1 MKRLY
6 LILIAACLAGLLRGQ
21 STIADL
27 NCSTV
32 IVGKDASATGYVM
45 VAHNEDDGG
54 NQIVNFY
61 KFPGRDNKKGETVRF
76 KEGATEAQASH
87 SYSYLWLEMPGMDFS
102 DTYMNENGVLVTSN
116 SCPSREQFGEIT
128 DGGIGYELR
137 RLIAE
142 RSLSARVAVEM
153 AGQLVEK
160 WGYCGSGRTYTI
172 ADKNEAWLFAVV
184 RGKQWVARR
193 VPDDQV
199 AFIPNYYTIREI
211 DLTDNENFLASKDLI
226 TYAQRRG
233 WYDPEKDGV
242 FDFSQVYSHAENFK
256 SMGNIGRMWIGVG
269 KLSGREYK
277 MEDKFPCTFIPQHK
291 ITMKDIISVL
301 ENHFEG
307 TDLDDS
313 QDYKKGTPHF
323 NKIHCICSSSQQFS
337 FIAEMRSGLPWDI
350 GGRIWIAPR
359 RGCVNPYIPFY
370 FGLTEVPASLTM
382 DTPDKA
388 YELHFRRPPAIY
400 DRSQPLAWW
409 TFVAMTDYADQN
421 YGERISGLRRNKE
434 DLDRYYNKLANQLE
448 KDYMPIYKKQ
458 PAKAV
463 EMINTFEKEVLSKTL
478 TEANRLL
485 GK

>member
-1 MKRLY
+1 MKRFY
-6 LILIAACLAGLLRGQ
+6 LILIAAGFACLLKGQ
-21 STIADL
+21 STINDL
-27 NCSTV
+27 NCST
-32 IVGKDASATGYVM
+32 IIIGKDASATGYVM

-61 KFPGRDNKKGETVRF
+61 KFPGRDNKKSETVRF
-76 KEGATEAQASH
+76 KEGAIEAQAPH
-87 SYSYLWLEMPGMDFS
+87 SYAYLWLEMPGMDFS
-102 DTYMNENGVLVTSN
+102 DSYVNENGVLVTSN

-172 ADKNEAWLFAVV
+172 ADKNEAWLFSVV

-199 AFIPNYYTIREI
+199 AFLPNYYTIREI
-211 DLTDNENFLASKDLI
+211 DLTDNENFLGSKDLL

-233 WYDPEKDGV
+233 WFDPLKDGV
-242 FDFSQVYSHAENFK
+242 FDFSKVYSNAENFTG
-256 SMGNIGRMWIGVG
+256 MGNIGRMWIGVS
-269 KLSGREYK
+269 KLSGKEYK
-277 MEDKFPCTFIPQHK
+277 MDDKFPTCFVPAHK
-291 ITMKDIISVL
+291 LTVKDIALVL

-307 TDLDDS
+307 TALDDS
-313 QDYKKGTPHF
+313 QEYKKGSPHS
-323 NKIHCICSSSQQFS
+323 NKTHCICSSSQQFS
-337 FIAEMRSGLPWDI
+337 FIAEMRSGLPWAI
-350 GGRIWIAPR
+350 GGRLWIAPG

-370 FGLTEVPASLTM
+370 FGLTDMPSSLTM
-382 DTPDKA
+382 DTPDLA
-388 YELHFRRPPAIY
+388 YEQHFKRPKSIY
-400 DRSQPLAWW
+400 DRSQPQAWW
-409 TFVAMTDYADQN
+409 TFVATREWADQD
-421 YGERISGLRRNKE
+421 YGKRIPALRKNKE
-434 DLDRYYNKLANQLE
+434 DLDKSFNKLANQLE

-458 PAKAV
+458 PAKAE
-463 EMINTFEKEVLSKTL
+463 EMINTFERDVLARTL
-478 TEANRLL
+478 AEANRLL